1 VLGGYLIVLIKHQ
14 FQFYKYFR
22 IKEPPTISKTPQRI
36 CGFHGRTSKELIVI
50 KTVIFLLI
58 QNLRTMVIYQK
69 SVLCFFEMCG
79 YEPIE
84 TP

>member
-22 IKEPPTISKTPQRI
+22 INEPPTISKTSQRI

-50 KTVIFLLI
+50 KTVII

-69 SVLCFFEMCG
+69 SVLCFFEKCG